1 MSLTWTDRL
10 WGACQRWLARRR
22 LSLRRRWTSVSVAI
36 RRWRRRRRAEK
47 NRDTPLREFIY
58 LDEVSVYSLNAS
70 RLGAIAAEFTDTETT
85 SLQSG
90 DSLSLSGNVGVGRVG
105 VKSSDSSTETRQSQ
119 VVRRS
124 IVQTTFRE
132 FYEYESDR
140 LATRV
145 VPEDAKVPGIA
156 TLDDLNAK
164 EEELKASGLIIDP
177 KELVRGA
184 LLEMEVELE
193 TAKIFQF
200 STIIRELVDIIQENP
215 ALFGLD
221 EESFR
226 EGRSYGRIIEQLLAG
241 LIPIQG
247 VAVDYVRMVLGG
259 QELIVHRKLS
269 KHLLAGDL
277 SSGDDRSET
286 FPLYVVG
293 VTEEALYWKDIRRV
307 LFSGTRFR
315 VMCRM
320 AQDGI
325 RNSWTPI
332 KLRDLL
338 AKMSSDLAEDIDKL
352 ALGDFFSGALEESN
366 ESEHERRQAIRGA
379 LYSYTA
385 SLAKQYCRSLAPDDI
400 LAVENTVERHQDS
413 FETTTRIKEG
423 FGAIAELFASRFSIE
438 LDYSAEKERRLAALN
453 KSGLS
458 LTGELTHV
466 SEPSSDTSFEPTQQ
480 EEYVLDSEFI
490 AIYW

>member
-1 MSLTWTDRL
+1 M
-10 WGACQRWLARRR
+10 
-22 LSLRRRWTSVSVAI
+22 
-36 RRWRRRRRAEK
+36 
-47 NRDTPLREFIY
+47 
-58 LDEVSVYSLNAS
+58 
-70 RLGAIAAEFTDTETT
+70 
-85 SLQSG
+85 
-90 DSLSLSGNVGVGRVG
+90 
-105 VKSSDSSTETRQSQ
+105 KSSDSSTETRQSQ

-145 VPEDAKVPGIA
+145 VPEDAKVPDIA
-156 TLDDLNAK
+156 TLDDMNAR

-177 KELVRGA
+177 KQLVRGA

-200 STIIRELVDIIQENP
+200 STIVKELVDIIQEDP

-247 VAVDYVRMVLGG
+247 VAVDYVRMVVGG

-277 SSGDDRSET
+277 SGNDRSET
-286 FPLYVVG
+286 FPLHVVG

-325 RNSWTPI
+325 RNSWTPM

-352 ALGDFFSGALEESN
+352 ALGDFFSRASEEAD

-385 SLAKQYCRSLAPDDI
+385 SLAKQYCKSLTPDDI

-423 FGAIAELFASRFSIE
+423 FGAIAELLASSFSIE
-438 LDYSAEKERRLAALN
+438 LDYSAEKERRMAALN